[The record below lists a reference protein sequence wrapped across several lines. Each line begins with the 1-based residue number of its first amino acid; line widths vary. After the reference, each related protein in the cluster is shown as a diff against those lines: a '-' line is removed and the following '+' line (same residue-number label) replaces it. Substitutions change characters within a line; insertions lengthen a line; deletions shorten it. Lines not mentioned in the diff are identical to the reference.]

1 MADENKE
8 EDFEVGEDLEIIKTT
23 RRAAGS
29 GTWVIGSLN
38 NHHFE
43 ALVFPEA
50 ASHREWEVNG
60 DSRISKLCIRRLSDQ
75 KIVFDWDRGE
85 NVRAE
90 SPAVQKIVDFLCA
103 GLAESIF
110 TQ

>member
-8 EDFEVGEDLEIIKTT
+8 EEDFEIGEDLEIIKTT
-23 RRAAGS
+23 RRNAGS

-38 NHHFE
+38 NHKFE

-75 KIVFDWDRGE
+75 KIVFNWDRGPD
-85 NVRAE
+85 VSAD
-90 SPAVQKIVDFLCA
+90 PTVQKIVDFLCA
-103 GLAESIF
+103 GLADSIF